1 MLWIAAVEW
10 DGVVAGH
17 HRHNARRWRGL
28 RRHVRG
34 QGAAIGVRPFTLL
47 YTFCGVPIGL
57 LTINE
62 LSRLLVFIVH
72 TVSFVIV
79 QYEGNGKTWRV
90 SVIVY
95 K

>member
-1 MLWIAAVEW
+1 MLFFYLGI
-10 DGVVAGH
+10 GYVAKDKMSDLG
-17 HRHNARRWRGL
+17 RM
-28 RRHVRG
+28 V
-34 QGAAIGVRPFTLL
+34 TLL

-95 K
+95 KWYKLWS